1 MLLLVI
7 CISDCVV
14 LLCNNAMSNR
24 KNTSQTTR
32 CKHNTIQGL
41 QRLDTLAGR
50 RLLQIGD
57 VCKGCLLVQ
66 GNGLL
71 AAVSPLPGVPLH
83 PSPWAHLWV

>member
-1 MLLLVI
+1 M
-7 CISDCVV
+7 
-14 LLCNNAMSNR
+14 
-24 KNTSQTTR
+24 
-32 CKHNTIQGL
+32 QGL
-41 QRLDTLAGR
+41 QRLDSLAGR
-50 RLLQIGD
+50 RLLHIGD